1 VHQFWFEEPLEPERG
16 AIRLP
21 EFPGLCPALD
31 EGKIAA
37 SAEL

>member
-1 VHQFWFEEPLEPERG
+1 MHQFWFGEPIEPQG
-16 AIRLP
+16 GMIRLP

-31 EGKIAA
+31 ESKIRA